1 MNINYCEL
9 CGCGTA
15 REKREIL
22 TLENSDGSQEV
33 HVLCKACA
41 DALKRQLI
49 RNDKW
54 TTKS

>member
-15 REKREIL
+15 REKRVIL
-22 TLENSDGSQEV
+22 TLENPDGKQEV

-41 DALKRQLI
+41 DALKRQLT
-49 RNDKW
+49 RNSKW

>member
-9 CGCGTA
+9 CGGDAA

-22 TLENSDGSQEV
+22 TLENSDGKQEV

-49 RNDKW
+49 RNSKW

>member
-22 TLENSDGSQEV
+22 TLENSEGIANGLQNHRRASHTID
-33 HVLCKACA
+33 
-41 DALKRQLI
+41 R
-49 RNDKW
+49 
-54 TTKS
+54 

>member
-22 TLENSDGSQEV
+22 TLENQDGKQEV

-41 DALKRQLI
+41 DALKRQLT
-49 RNDKW
+49 RNSKW
-54 TTKS
+54 TTKL

>member
-22 TLENSDGSQEV
+22 TLENSDGKKEV

-49 RNDKW
+49 RNSKW